1 MKKSL
6 TIGLAASLLAATVS
20 LAAAGTYRSEPVG
33 AAYMLPAYEI
43 LTTVRALG
51 YDPTTP
57 AFRRGPYYVLHAYD
71 RNGVKVRV
79 VTDAQLGDIVAIRPV
94 FAPRYDA
101 GPRIIHVPQPGEAPR
116 RSDTQSAPKK

>member
-6 TIGLAASLLAATVS
+6 TIGVAASLLAAAVS
-20 LAAAGTYRSEPVG
+20 IG
-33 AAYMLPAYEI
+33 AAEASQRAPGSVGYMLPAYEI
-43 LTTVRALG
+43 LINVRALG

-71 RNGVKVRV
+71 RYGIEVRV
-79 VTDAQLGDIVAIRPV
+79 VADAQLGDIVSIRPV

-101 GPRIIHVPQPGEAPR
+101 GPRIIHVPQRGR
-116 RSDTQSAPKK
+116 RQQ

>member
-1 MKKSL
+1 MKKML
-6 TIGLAASLLAATVS
+6 TIGLAATMLAATVS
-20 LAAAGTYRSEPVG
+20 FATAGTYGRGPAS
-33 AAYMLPAYEI
+33 AAEMLPAYEI

-71 RNGVKVRV
+71 RYGVKVRV
-79 VTDAQLGDIVAIRPV
+79 VTDAQLGDIVSIRPV

-101 GPRIIHVPQPGEAPR
+101 GPRIIHVQPGEASKR
-116 RSDTQSAPKK
+116 